1 MYIIARPS
9 VTIEPASKYCR
20 PARPCWDWKPM
31 PRQQFRPFSTA
42 GEQLILAL
50 CGSLMLALIVF
61 MAR

>member
-1 MYIIARPS
+1 MHIIARHP

-20 PARPCWDWKPM
+20 PARPGWDWKPV

-50 CGSLMLALIVF
+50 CIPLMLVLLVF
-61 MAR
+61 MAA